1 MLVVSKLANH
11 IGAITLFWPRYCR
24 ERRERYGAGNLYL
37 HKVLEWTEMTQP
49 GDERHTSS
57 MQAFGALF
65 AEVAVD
71 RDFGLIRMR
80 RLVGAYGVGRVV
92 NPRMARSQA
101 IGGMVGGM
109 G

>member
-1 MLVVSKLANH
+1 
-11 IGAITLFWPRYCR
+11 
-24 ERRERYGAGNLYL
+24 
-37 HKVLEWTEMTQP
+37 MTQP
-49 GDERHTSS
+49 GDERHMSS

-92 NPRMARSQA
+92 NPRMTRSQA
-101 IGGMVGGM
+101 IGGMVGGIGM
-109 G
+109 ARILLNSTPSLWRKTIRT